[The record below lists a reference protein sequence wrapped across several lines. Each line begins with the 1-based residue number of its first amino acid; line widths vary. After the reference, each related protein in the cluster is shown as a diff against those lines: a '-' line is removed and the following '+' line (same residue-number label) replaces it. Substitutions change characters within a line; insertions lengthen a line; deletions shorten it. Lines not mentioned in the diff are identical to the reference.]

1 MIATL
6 TILGCGS
13 MKQDTIEDFKRK
25 HLENYKNAVLETL
38 KNNTT
43 ALFDDDIFSLLQK
56 PPLDSMDLI
65 KCKFLDV
72 AKKYK
77 VVVKTEV
84 LNQILDDYRS
94 SAVTLLSDWKKLRIK
109 ELNKIIEEFQPK
121 KETDVIKFNK
131 KDFVPFNRKLKK
143 AMKEKFLVVINKKI
157 VNNVNQLFTK
167 ETDIKIK
174 ESMILEIT
182 KYVQGS
188 YLKQLLESIDFKIIV
203 KDTTLMNGVREQG
216 ERFIFTKMN
225 SYLLNEDK
233 ISE

>member
-13 MKQDTIEDFKRK
+13 MKEDTIEDFKRK
-25 HLENYKNAVLETL
+25 HLENYKKAVLETL

-65 KCKFLDV
+65 KCKFLVV
-72 AKKYK
+72 AKKYR
-77 VVVKTEV
+77 VVIKTES
-84 LNQILDDYRS
+84 LNRILDDYRNS
-94 SAVTLLSDWKKLRIK
+94 VVTLLSAWKKLRIK
-109 ELNKIIEEFQPK
+109 ELNEIIENFQPK

-143 AMKEKFLVVINKKI
+143 EMKEKILESINKKI
-157 VNNVNQLFTK
+157 VNNVNQLFTEKIDAKTK
-167 ETDIKIK
+167 EL
-174 ESMILEIT
+174 MILEIT
-182 KYVQGS
+182 KYVQGG

-225 SYLLNEDK
+225 SYLLNEKK

>member
-77 VVVKTEV
+77 VVVKTEA

-143 AMKEKFLVVINKKI
+143 AMKEKFLVAINKKI
-157 VNNVNQLFTK
+157 VNNVNQLFTR